1 MTFVTLLGSQLQVIV
16 LARYPDGISEI
27 ANLAVANAVI
37 MLFRSG
43 LLFIPQLT
51 NVYGYSTGSRR
62 AVFWFVVII
71 SSVSTL
77 IFAFV
82 GWGPIGDWVLLTMF
96 ERREGDLP
104 LEQIKEYCRW
114 FAPTL
119 LLEGVRGY
127 YMGLLIQNRKTG
139 AVSLLNLV
147 SLVSVGLLLYVGYI
161 MKLPAVTV
169 VGGSQLVGVVLT
181 LLMTWVVYRYRY
193 YQREPEEQ
201 QVPTQKELWNFF
213 APIMLTGF
221 FFVVSRPIITAFA
234 GKAANPVEMLV
245 VTRLVFEISFFMVA
259 PLNQFRNLYVTF
271 GKMDLAGVRNF
282 SVLVLGVI
290 LAIMLLILLTP
301 LSTWV
306 FGTIYGMQE
315 PVLTM
320 VIQGAWIVLLMPVV
334 LTIRN
339 YYHGLCMIRKVTG
352 RMGYAGIGRV
362 LIIALLAWWLTELGY
377 MNQWAIPGILVM
389 GFIVEA
395 IGIAWQFRKESRK
408 EETSG

>member
-71 SSVSTL
+71 SSVSTF

-139 AVSLLNLV
+139 AVSLLNVV

-201 QVPTQKELWNFF
+201 QIPTQKELWNFF

-234 GKAANPVEMLV
+234 GKATNPVEMLV

-377 MNQWAIPGILVM
+377 MNQWAIPGILVI